1 MRRFHSQEGSSAPT
15 AHQSQQQQRRS
26 RAGPPNRRS
35 TIHTSSSNDRS
46 DSPSPNDR
54 NCGSRHH
61 VGRGDKR
68 HSSNSGDDER
78 RYQQQYSHR
87 RIKSQGS
94 DRHRRTNSAS
104 MRSTSL
110 TRNIS
115 RSGSAMRS
123 RTDSTSRTSSRQ
135 RDTSR
140 AEPRRDHRSD
150 RDEEQGGGGGV
161 GIKILRRSSSRSCSR
176 KKDRVSPAFSNEDK
190 PTTSDSDYEQ
200 VVSTKVDKIF
210 SQLSIIRR
218 LQSKGSAKTEYTE
231 STTSLLSLS
240 VKSGDSAPSRG
251 GDETQ
256 SPPRTT
262 TNNNEKS
269 KELSSSM
276 REFAWV
282 KQMES
287 GTIPSGNRQMRKSSL
302 DSTLPLPRMDK
313 PSVSSG
319 GGMPRSSST
328 GDKTSTASSHYGR
341 MSSVDMLKSQLS
353 TLVYDV
359 KETKKE
365 ECVSNS
371 SESSSVPVPAVRP
384 KFIKPVNFNRDGE
397 NHSPKEVKKKPVSS
411 FKETKEP
418 VEDEEDDAPK
428 TVPPPPQRPVAPSV
442 SNPPPPREFSRR
454 HTVDHHAP
462 PSTTS
467 PTKEATSPNADGIQS
482 KISPPPPP
490 PRRFPPVS
498 AKQHLQRQLPNFN
511 SSCMDFT
518 HSDSTGV
525 INKSESNKLS
535 RSCGDFAKSDPCMF
549 DNDGITNIGYN
560 NDSRGRPKEPTL
572 SLLFRRKGSM
582 GAIPDEE
589 TPLPSI
595 NATSSN
601 GKQLNNV
608 KRQANVINMP
618 HIDQF
623 GDAGL
628 YTGEV
633 NDDKCPHGKGKMKYE
648 NGVFYEGKWVNGEQ
662 DANTVLQRERMLSGF
677 TSWKGQPKNANGA
690 SGGISGGGCTVYGM
704 EWIDFSGMAGRYTG
718 TVNKDNLPEGK
729 GIMKYD
735 FGLIAEGEWVKGVLN
750 NGSSQGQIAGGAT
763 FMSGT
768 VMGGGM
774 SVASGAGM
782 SVVGGS
788 IAPVSVMG
796 MGGISVAP
804 PNLMHHPQM
813 MMQPHP
819 SHMNQYCMPYAY
831 DPSRMG

>member
-1 MRRFHSQEGSSAPT
+1 
-15 AHQSQQQQRRS
+15 
-26 RAGPPNRRS
+26 
-35 TIHTSSSNDRS
+35 
-46 DSPSPNDR
+46 
-54 NCGSRHH
+54 
-61 VGRGDKR
+61 
-68 HSSNSGDDER
+68 
-78 RYQQQYSHR
+78 
-87 RIKSQGS
+87 
-94 DRHRRTNSAS
+94 
-104 MRSTSL
+104 
-110 TRNIS
+110 
-115 RSGSAMRS
+115 
-123 RTDSTSRTSSRQ
+123 
-135 RDTSR
+135 
-140 AEPRRDHRSD
+140 
-150 RDEEQGGGGGV
+150 
-161 GIKILRRSSSRSCSR
+161 
-176 KKDRVSPAFSNEDK
+176 
-190 PTTSDSDYEQ
+190 
-200 VVSTKVDKIF
+200 
-210 SQLSIIRR
+210 
-218 LQSKGSAKTEYTE
+218 
-231 STTSLLSLS
+231 
-240 VKSGDSAPSRG
+240 
-251 GDETQ
+251 
-256 SPPRTT
+256 
-262 TNNNEKS
+262 
-269 KELSSSM
+269 
-276 REFAWV
+276 
-282 KQMES
+282 
-287 GTIPSGNRQMRKSSL
+287 
-302 DSTLPLPRMDK
+302 
-313 PSVSSG
+313 
-319 GGMPRSSST
+319 
-328 GDKTSTASSHYGR
+328 
-341 MSSVDMLKSQLS
+341 
-353 TLVYDV
+353 
-359 KETKKE
+359 
-365 ECVSNS
+365 
-371 SESSSVPVPAVRP
+371 
-384 KFIKPVNFNRDGE
+384 
-397 NHSPKEVKKKPVSS
+397 
-411 FKETKEP
+411 
-418 VEDEEDDAPK
+418 
-428 TVPPPPQRPVAPSV
+428 
-442 SNPPPPREFSRR
+442 
-454 HTVDHHAP
+454 
-462 PSTTS
+462 
-467 PTKEATSPNADGIQS
+467 
-482 KISPPPPP
+482 
-490 PRRFPPVS
+490 
-498 AKQHLQRQLPNFN
+498 
-511 SSCMDFT
+511 
-518 HSDSTGV
+518 
-525 INKSESNKLS
+525 
-535 RSCGDFAKSDPCMF
+535 MF

-774 SVASGAGM
+774 SVAPGAGM